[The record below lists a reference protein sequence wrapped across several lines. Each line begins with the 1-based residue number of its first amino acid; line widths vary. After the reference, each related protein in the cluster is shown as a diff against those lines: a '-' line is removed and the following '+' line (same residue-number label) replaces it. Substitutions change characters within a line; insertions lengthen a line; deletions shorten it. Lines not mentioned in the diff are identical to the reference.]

1 MSEIDRAQALFFA
14 LAADPERPL
23 NLDIAVS
30 GIAAL
35 RERSKRIASQ
45 AATLSATV
53 RIQQGLVDTV
63 LAALVKAG
71 EPLPP
76 TLAVPATT
84 LDVVLTADE
93 FATTEVLINYLQ
105 HGDSTLSH
113 DDCINE
119 IFTTGL
125 ATLAYRLIPAT

>member
-1 MSEIDRAQALFFA
+1 MSEIDRTQALFFA

-23 NLDIAVS
+23 HLDIAVA

-45 AATLSATV
+45 AATLAAAV
-53 RIQQGLVDTV
+53 HIQQGLVDTV

-71 EPLPP
+71 EPLPA

-84 LDVVLTADE
+84 LDVTLTAEE
-93 FATTEVLINYLQ
+93 FASTEVLIAYLQ
-105 HGDSTLSH
+105 QGDSTLSH

-125 ATLAYRLIPAT
+125 TTLAHRLNPIT